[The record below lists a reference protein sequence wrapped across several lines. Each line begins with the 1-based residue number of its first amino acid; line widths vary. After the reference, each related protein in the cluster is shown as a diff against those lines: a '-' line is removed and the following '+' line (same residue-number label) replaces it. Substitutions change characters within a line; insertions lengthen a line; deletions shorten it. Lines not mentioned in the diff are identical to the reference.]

1 MPLSMRPLQKQV
13 YKSILTKNADLMA
26 ALARMKQVG
35 KSTSKKAGTK
45 MDSLKNLIMH
55 LRK

>member
-1 MPLSMRPLQKQV
+1 MRPFQKQV

-26 ALARMKQVG
+26 ALAKANQAG
-35 KSTSKKAGTK
+35 KSTDKRAAVKLEN
-45 MDSLKNLIMH
+45 LKFLIMH